1 LLSVEL
7 DTPAL
12 IVTSLSVRNCDFSI
26 RERYRVGCARRHREA
41 EQQQAA
47 QIHDGPARRLAVHT
61 VGSFFS
67 TPLLGDQPKL
77 RLVVDNDRSKTA
89 P

>member
-1 LLSVEL
+1 
-7 DTPAL
+7 L
-12 IVTSLSVRNCDFSI
+12 IPPTHAYEEGSA
-26 RERYRVGCARRHREA
+26 YREA

-47 QIHDGPARRLAVHT
+47 QIHDGAARRLAVHT

-67 TPLLGDQPKL
+67 APLLGDQPKL
-77 RLVVDNDRSKTA
+77 RLVVDNDRSQTA